1 MVILPDHTSRLIS
14 GNSEP
19 SLCSTEITAC
29 ALVPELAHPRVRH
42 MAGGFLNTTYFVS
55 CSWKL
60 PLQKLTCQI
69 GSIFSAWLTFAMVY
83 YPGSGT
89 NNWSWRIPTLIQG
102 FGPII
107 LALGVWF
114 VPQSPR
120 WLVKKGRADE
130 AHKIL
135 AKYHANGDLDDPLV
149 QLEMREIQAA
159 VTLEEISNTGSW
171 KSFVSTIGNRRR
183 FFVIIMIGTAT
194 QWIGNGLVSYFLV
207 PILRQVGITS
217 PPQLSGINGGIAI
230 FSWLAAMGGA
240 SLSDRFGRRSL
251 FLTSLA
257 GALVSF
263 VFITGL
269 SGGFATT
276 RQSKVGIAMI
286 PFLFIFNGF
295 YALAFTPI
303 PMLYCPEVSPFSLRA
318 KSAALLLLSQNIAQ
332 AFNQFVNPVALA
344 AIQWKY
350 YIVYVA
356 VISIYIGLFWM
367 FCRETKGLT
376 VEEAAVVYEPDSY
389 REKALEQER
398 QLLAMG
404 TFESKATKKET
415 HEEEKLGDELS
426 ERGV

>member
-1 MVILPDHTSRLIS
+1 
-14 GNSEP
+14 
-19 SLCSTEITAC
+19 
-29 ALVPELAHPRVRH
+29 
-42 MAGGFLNTTYFVS
+42 
-55 CSWKL
+55 
-60 PLQKLTCQI
+60 
-69 GSIFSAWLTFAMVY
+69 MVY
-83 YPGSGT
+83 FPGGGAD
-89 NNWSWRIPTLIQG
+89 NWSWRIPTLIQG
-102 FGPII
+102 FGPVI
-107 LALGVWF
+107 LAIGVWF
-114 VPQSPR
+114 IPQSPR
-120 WLVKKGRADE
+120 WLVKQGRADQ
-130 AHKIL
+130 AHRIL
-135 AKYHANGDLDDPLV
+135 ATYHANGDLDDPLV

-159 VTLEEISNTGSW
+159 VNMEEISNTGTW
-171 KSFVSTIGNRRR
+171 KSFLSTVGNRRR

-230 FSWLAAMGGA
+230 FSWFAAMGGA

-276 RQSKVGIAMI
+276 QNSKVGVAMI

-303 PMLYCPEVSPFSLRA
+303 PMLYVPEVSPFSLRA

-344 AIQWKY
+344 AIAWKY
-350 YIVYVA
+350 YIVYVVVIA
-356 VISIYIGLFWM
+356 VYIGLFWT

-376 VEEAAVVYEPDSY
+376 VEEAAVIYEPDSY

-398 QLLAMG
+398 QLQAMG
-404 TFESKATKKET
+404 TFESKESKKEI
-415 HEEEKLGDELS
+415 HEEDKLEDDNS
-426 ERGV
+426 ERKV

>member
-1 MVILPDHTSRLIS
+1 
-14 GNSEP
+14 
-19 SLCSTEITAC
+19 
-29 ALVPELAHPRVRH
+29 
-42 MAGGFLNTTYFVS
+42 
-55 CSWKL
+55 
-60 PLQKLTCQI
+60 
-69 GSIFSAWLTFAMVY
+69 MVY
-83 YPGSGT
+83 FPGGGAD
-89 NNWSWRIPTLIQG
+89 NWSWRIPTLIQG
-102 FGPII
+102 FGPVI
-107 LALGVWF
+107 LAIGVWF
-114 VPQSPR
+114 IPQSPR
-120 WLVKKGRADE
+120 WLVKQGRADQ
-130 AHKIL
+130 AHRIL
-135 AKYHANGDLDDPLV
+135 ATYHANGDLDDPLV

-159 VTLEEISNTGSW
+159 VNMEEISNTGTW
-171 KSFVSTIGNRRR
+171 KSFLSTVGNRRR

-230 FSWLAAMGGA
+230 FSWFAAMGGA

-251 FLTSLA
+251 FLTSLT

-276 RQSKVGIAMI
+276 QNSKVGVAMI

-303 PMLYCPEVSPFSLRA
+303 PMLYVPEVSPFSLRA

-344 AIQWKY
+344 AIAWKY
-350 YIVYVA
+350 YIVYVVVIA
-356 VISIYIGLFWM
+356 VYIGLFWT

-398 QLLAMG
+398 QLQAMG
-404 TFESKATKKET
+404 TFESKESKKEI
-415 HEEEKLGDELS
+415 HEEDKLEDDRS
-426 ERGV
+426 ERKV